1 MAQSTASMLK
11 KLAPITLI
19 CGVVLYPLAMY
30 VGLTTFSPRLVAIL
44 FGLMAIIGTMRQKRD
59 PYALRL
65 FVPGIGVMLLCLISA
80 VLNRSRFMLYLPTL
94 ISVNLLISFGYTLFR
109 PPSMVAIFAQRA
121 TAITFNDEQLRYCR
135 LVTLIW
141 VIFFVFNGT
150 AAGLTACCAALEVWS
165 LYNGLIAYGAVGLL
179 FTAELF
185 YRYWRFRC
193 YVGLP
198 TDAFFIKLF
207 PPRELSSR
215 GKPR

>member
-1 MAQSTASMLK
+1 MAESIASISK
-11 KLAPITLI
+11 KVTHITLV
-19 CGVVLYPLAMY
+19 CGAVLYPLAMY
-30 VGLTTFSPRLVAIL
+30 LGLKTFSPRLVAIL
-44 FGLMAIIGTMRQKRD
+44 FGAMLIVGTALKNRD
-59 PYALRL
+59 QHTHRL
-65 FVPGIGVMLLCLISA
+65 LAPVIGVMLLCLSSA
-80 VLNRSRFMLYLPTL
+80 FLNRFHIMLYLPVF
-94 ISVNLLISFGYTLFR
+94 ISVNLIISFSYTLFR
-109 PPSMVAIFAQRA
+109 PPSMVAIFAYRA
-121 TAITFNDEQLRYCR
+121 TGLTFDDERLRYCR

-150 AAGLTACCAALEVWS
+150 VAGLTACCATLEVWS

-207 PPRELSSR
+207 PPRETSQQR
-215 GKPR
+215 ET